1 MRLLPMTAALGI
13 ALLTLAGCGQKGPL
27 YMPDDEQASE
37 QYDPAD
43 AYEDDADQSQ
53 DDTDQSQDDAAR
65 DASSQSDSDAD

>member
-1 MRLLPMTAALGI
+1 MRLLPITAALGI
-13 ALLTLAGCGQKGPL
+13 ALLALAGCGQKGPL

-43 AYEDDADQSQ
+43 AYEDDADQ
-53 DDTDQSQDDAAR
+53 DEDAAAG